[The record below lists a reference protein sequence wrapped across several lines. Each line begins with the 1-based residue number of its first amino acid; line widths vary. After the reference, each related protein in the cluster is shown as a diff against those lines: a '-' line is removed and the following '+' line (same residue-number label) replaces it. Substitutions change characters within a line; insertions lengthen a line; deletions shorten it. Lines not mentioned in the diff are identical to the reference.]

1 MYTYLVIRCQRG
13 CANISSIQM
22 PENSPRVP
30 DIGNPKI
37 TIMQVNK
44 NTSSATTFNIQLAL
58 TQILQVDSVDSKRV
72 IESSAQF
79 YFLH

>member
-1 MYTYLVIRCQRG
+1 
-13 CANISSIQM
+13 
-22 PENSPRVP
+22 
-30 DIGNPKI
+30 
-37 TIMQVNK
+37 MQVNK
-44 NTSSATTFNIQLAL
+44 HTSSATTFNIQLAL